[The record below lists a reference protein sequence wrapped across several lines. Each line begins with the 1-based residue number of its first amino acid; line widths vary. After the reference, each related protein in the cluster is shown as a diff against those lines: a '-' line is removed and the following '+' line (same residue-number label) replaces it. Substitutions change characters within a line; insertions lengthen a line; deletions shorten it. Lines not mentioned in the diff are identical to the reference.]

1 MNKKFRVCVLG
12 GGTAGQIAA
21 LIIKCRF
28 FENIEVDIIKSDKVG
43 IVGVGEG
50 STEHWKEFT
59 DFVGIDPY
67 ELIAKTDATL
77 KGAIMF
83 DGWGNKKYLH
93 NTIPE
98 FSKLKFGQLHAAYLL
113 MLKNNSSFDDIVDPL
128 LYKSKIRSL
137 IRPKNNKNKL
147 LPVNQFHFNALKLN
161 NFLEEK
167 CKDREITCITDEIID
182 VTINNKGEID
192 TLKGKKQ
199 IYKNYDLFIDCT
211 GFKKLL
217 ISKLGAK
224 WTSYNKYL
232 HTNEA
237 IAFPTKDTDEY
248 PLYTLSKTLDYGW
261 MWRTPT
267 YGRWGNGYV
276 YNNNYINADQA
287 QKEVEK
293 IIGHKVEIFK
303 NIKFDPGCLD
313 KVWIKNCVA
322 MGLSASF
329 IEPLEASSLASIIQQ
344 SFLLIHQL
352 PNFNEKIIDQYND
365 KISAMNRNIR
375 DFICL
380 HFYVKKD
387 NSQFWKDIQKTKLPD
402 TLQNQ
407 LEIWKNRLPIKE
419 DFSETEYLIY
429 NAHNFILTLYG
440 LDLINTSELKK
451 HYNLLNDNL
460 KSEVELTVTSLNT
473 LLKNELHTVGH
484 KQVLTE
490 IRKYYEN
497 SITE

>member
-43 IVGVGEG
+43 IIGVGEG
-50 STEHWKEFT
+50 STEHWKDFT
-59 DFVGIDPY
+59 DFVGIDSY
-67 ELIAKTDATL
+67 ELITKTDATF

-113 MLKNNSSFDDIVDPL
+113 MLKNNSSFEDIVDPL

-167 CKDREITCITDEIID
+167 CKDREITCITDEILD
-182 VTINNKGEID
+182 VTLNTKGEID

-199 IYKNYDLFIDCT
+199 NYSNYDLFIDCT

-217 ISKLGAK
+217 ISKLGSK
-224 WTSYNKYL
+224 WISYNKYL

-237 IAFPTKDTDEY
+237 IAFPTKDTAEY

-293 IIGHKVEIFK
+293 IIGHEVEIFK

-352 PNFNEKIIDQYND
+352 PNFNEKIVDQYNN

-387 NSQFWKDIQKTKLPD
+387 NSQFWKDIQKIELPD
-402 TLQNQ
+402 TLKNN

-440 LDLINTSELKK
+440 LNLVNTNELKK
-451 HYNLLNDNL
+451 HYNFLNDNL
-460 KSEVELTVTSLNT
+460 KSEVELTVATLQT

-490 IRKYYEN
+490 IREHYEN

>member
-12 GGTAGQIAA
+12 GGTSGQIAA
-21 LIIKCRF
+21 LILKCRF

-67 ELIAKTDATL
+67 ELITKTDATL

-113 MLKNNSSFDDIVDPL
+113 MLKNNSPFESIVDPL
-128 LYKSKIRSL
+128 LYNSKIRSL

-167 CKDREITCITDEIID
+167 CKDREITCITDEILD
-182 VTINNKGEID
+182 VTLNNKGEID

-199 IYKNYDLFIDCT
+199 NYNNYDLFIDCT

-224 WTSYNKYL
+224 WISYNKYL

-248 PLYTLSKTLDYGW
+248 PLYTLSKTLNYGW

-293 IIGHKVEIFK
+293 IIGHEVEIFK

-352 PNFNEKIIDQYND
+352 PNFNEKIVDQYNN

-387 NSQFWKDIQKTKLPD
+387 NSQFWKDIQKVKLPD

-429 NAHNFILTLYG
+429 NPHNFILTLYG
-440 LDLINTSELKK
+440 LDLINTNELKK
-451 HYNLLNDNL
+451 HYNLLNENL
-460 KSEVELTVTSLNT
+460 KSEVELTVISLQT
-473 LLKNELHTVGH
+473 LLKNELHTIGH

>member
-1 MNKKFRVCVLG
+1 MNKKFKVCVLG
-12 GGTAGQIAA
+12 GGTAGQIAS
-21 LIIKCRF
+21 LILKCRF

-83 DGWGNKKYLH
+83 DGWGDKKYLH

-98 FSKLKFGQLHAAYLL
+98 YSKLKFGQLHAAYLFL
-113 MLKNNSSFDDIVDPL
+113 LKDNKDFKDVVDPL
-128 LYKSKIRSL
+128 NYLSKIRSI
-137 IRPKNNKNKL
+137 IRPKNNTQKL

-167 CKDREITCITDEIID
+167 CIERKINYIIDEILD
-182 VTINNKGEID
+182 VTLNNKGEID
-192 TLKGKKQ
+192 VLKGKKQ
-199 IYKNYDLFIDCT
+199 DYKNYDLFIDCT

-224 WTSYNKYL
+224 WTSYKKYL

-248 PLYTLSKTLDYGW
+248 PLYTTSKTLDYGW

-287 QKEVEK
+287 KKEVEGV
-293 IIGHKVEIFK
+293 IGHEVEIFK
-303 NIKFDPGCLD
+303 NIKFEPGCLD

-322 MGLSASF
+322 VGLSSSF

-352 PNFNEKIIDQYND
+352 PNFNQSIIDQYNSKMAD
-365 KISAMNRNIR
+365 VNSNIR

-387 NSQFWKDIQKTKLPD
+387 NSKFWKDIQSVELPD
-402 TLQNQ
+402 TLKNQ
-407 LEIWKNRLPIKE
+407 LDIWKNRLPIKE
-419 DFSETEYLIY
+419 DFPNSEYLIY
-429 NAHNFILTLYG
+429 NSHNFLLTLYG
-440 LDLINTSELKK
+440 LNLLNTDELKK
-451 HYNLLNDNL
+451 QYNFLNDNL
-460 KSEVELTVTSLNT
+460 KSEVELSVSAISS
-473 LLKNELHTVGH
+473 LLKNELHTIGH

-490 IRKYYEN
+490 IREHYEN
-497 SITE
+497 SITK